1 MTKVNDS
8 SGIAKEVEAN
18 QEFQLGTLDK
28 CAAFKCKIMQD
39 DLQNAIC
46 KGHMSTC
53 KDR

>member
-28 CAAFKCKIMQD
+28 CAAFKCRIMQD
-39 DLQNAIC
+39 DSQNAIC
-46 KGHMSTC
+46 KWHMSTC